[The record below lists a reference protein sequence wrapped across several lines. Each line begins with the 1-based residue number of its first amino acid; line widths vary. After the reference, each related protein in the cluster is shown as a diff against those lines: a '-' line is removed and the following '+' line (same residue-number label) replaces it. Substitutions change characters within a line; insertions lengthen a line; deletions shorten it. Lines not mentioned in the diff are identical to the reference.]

1 MRSAA
6 GFKKHDRRRRSERA
20 GVRGGNTRRFVHA
33 CCFWLLGSCVLIFPD
48 RLHAQAV
55 SYPTTRLYA
64 EPSMFPQ
71 EHPVD
76 MLRMR
81 LEVSFVPEQ
90 GLVKG
95 KVTHR
100 FAPLRERVDSMFFD
114 GPGIRIQQAMLNG
127 QPLQYRISPAGITV
141 YPDPPLRWN
150 SVDSISFTYEATP
163 RRGIYFVGWNDTT
176 GRRHEQ
182 IWTQGQG
189 IDNRH
194 WIPCYDHQNDK
205 LITETVIRFD
215 SSYQVLSNDSLLS
228 RTDNRDGTF
237 TWHYCMTHPH
247 SLYLVMLGIGKY
259 GVKTVRTKANVPVHL
274 YFYPESPDRV
284 EPTYLYAAE
293 CIDFVADHTGI
304 PYPWTSYANIPVE
317 DFLYGAMENT
327 TATVYGDFMFVD
339 RRGFLDRNFVDVN
352 VHELAH
358 QWFGNFITGRAPNMA
373 WLHESFATFYPK
385 LFRRQVAGEAYYQW
399 MRRQEQEAALEVSE
413 QNRLPLV
420 HSHAGGTRVY
430 QKGSAVLDMMMHTV
444 GEPQFRRVINH
455 YLKHHAYGLVET
467 NDLYQAFQDT
477 LGQSPFW
484 FFDEWIYRGGEPHFE
499 ISYKDITLH
508 PGERRQTEIFVRQ
521 IHPVDDLV
529 GYFTMPII
537 FEVHYTDG
545 TFDHVKE
552 TISGQADTVVVRN
565 PGKREIA
572 YLLFDPGSLVLKK
585 VTFSRSFE
593 ELRRQALAAPLM
605 IDRYDAVAAM
615 APTDI
620 GTKRELLGEIFN
632 REEFFYIRAEIVR
645 QLAND
650 DDPASIRVIRKA
662 LRDPA
667 AEVRSSVLK
676 HTAFIP
682 THLRSDF
689 ELLLR
694 DSSYAIEAAVLSR
707 LSARFPERVNEYL
720 TATRSDEGIG
730 NRVRVVWHEVRAG
743 LGERESYIALAEM
756 CGPSYEFRT
765 RINAFEAV
773 KHLNYLDRHIALN
786 LMDAMLSS
794 NSRLRGPATVTVQYF
809 LDQTAHRKT
818 MEQAFSS
825 VNWLSWQREMH
836 TPALRQN
843 SQLQGSP

>member
-6 GFKKHDRRRRSERA
+6 GSRMQDRNRSTVRSV
-20 GVRGGNTRRFVHA
+20 VRGERFILAFCV
-33 CCFWLLGSCVLIFPD
+33 WLLGPFVLFFPD
-48 RLHAQAV
+48 PLYAQAV
-55 SYPTTRLYA
+55 SYPTTRLYV
-64 EPSMFPQ
+64 EPSMFPP

-100 FAPLRERVDSMFFD
+100 FAPLREQVDSMFFD

-127 QPLQYRISPAGITV
+127 QPLKYRISPAGITV

-163 RRGIYFVGWNDTT
+163 RRGIFFIGWNDTT
-176 GRRHEQ
+176 GRRHKQ

-194 WIPCYDHQNDK
+194 WIPCFDQQNDK
-205 LITETVIRFD
+205 LITETVVRFD

-228 RTDNRDGTF
+228 RRDNRDGTY
-237 TWHYCMTHPH
+237 TWHYAMTHPH

-274 YFYPESPDRV
+274 YYYPESPGRV
-284 EPTYLYAAE
+284 EPTYLYASE
-293 CIDFVADHTGI
+293 CIDFVAEHTGI
-304 PYPWTSYANIPVE
+304 PYPWSSYASIPVE

-327 TATVYGDFMFVD
+327 TATIYGDFMFVD
-339 RRGFLDRNFVDVN
+339 RRGFLDRNFLDVN

-358 QWFGNFITGRAPNMA
+358 QWFGDFVTGRAPNMA

-385 LFRRQVAGEAYYQW
+385 LFRRKVSGEAYYQW
-399 MRRQEQEAALEVSE
+399 MRRQEQEASLGASE
-413 QNRLPLV
+413 LNRLPLV
-420 HSHAGGTRVY
+420 HSQAGGTRVY
-430 QKGSAVLDMMMHTV
+430 EKGSAVLDMMMHTF

-455 YLKHHAYGLVET
+455 YLKRHAYGLVET
-467 NDLYQAFQDT
+467 NDLYQAFQDA
-477 LGQSPFW
+477 LGHSPFW
-484 FFDEWIYRGGEPHFE
+484 FFDEWIYRGGEPHYE
-499 ISYKDITLH
+499 ISYKDVTLH
-508 PGERRQTEIFVRQ
+508 PGTLRQTGIFVRQ

-529 GYFTMPII
+529 GYFTMPITV
-537 FEVHYTDG
+537 EVHYTDG
-545 TFDHVKE
+545 TFDRAKE

-572 YLLFDPGSLVLKK
+572 YVLFDPGSLVLKK
-585 VTFSRSFE
+585 VTFPRSFE
-593 ELRRQALAAPLM
+593 ELRRQALEASLM

-615 APTDI
+615 ARTDI
-620 GTKRELLGEIFN
+620 GTKRQLLGEIFN
-632 REEFFYIRAEIVR
+632 RENFFYIRAEIVR

-667 AEVRSSVLK
+667 PEVRSSVLK

-682 THLRSDF
+682 SHLRPDF
-689 ELLLR
+689 EWLLQ
-694 DSSYAIEAAVLSR
+694 DSSYAIEATALSR
-707 LSARFPERVNEYL
+707 LSARFPERVKEYL
-720 TATRSDEGIG
+720 MVTRSDEGIG
-730 NRVRVVWHEVRAG
+730 NQVRVVWHEVRAG
-743 LGERESYIALAEM
+743 LGERESLEALAEM

-773 KHLNYLDRHIALN
+773 KHLNYLDRRVALN
-786 LMDAMLSS
+786 LMNAMLSS
-794 NSRLRGPATVTVQYF
+794 NSRLRGPATAAVQYF
-809 LDQTAHRKT
+809 LQQTALRKI
-818 MEQAFSS
+818 MEQAFDSA
-825 VNWLSWQREMH
+825 NWLAWQREMLAPLDH
-836 TPALRQN
+836 Q
-843 SQLQGSP
+843 SGELQIFP